1 MPIEARQPSDLR
13 PLRSPLQPSAAT
25 GSRTFFA
32 FQLRTTRQATGLPA
46 RDELVIWTIW
56 SFNTAV
62 TFDVKELD
70 MARSLYVIAL
80 VLVVVGA
87 LNWGLVG
94 LAQFDLVASLF
105 GGQSAV
111 LSRVVYSLV
120 GLAGIALAA

>member
-1 MPIEARQPSDLR
+1 
-13 PLRSPLQPSAAT
+13 
-25 GSRTFFA
+25 
-32 FQLRTTRQATGLPA
+32 
-46 RDELVIWTIW
+46 
-56 SFNTAV
+56 
-62 TFDVKELD
+62 

-120 GLAGIALAA
+120 GLAGIALAALAMSPRATAMAR